1 MIRGENLNP
10 LTKLNK
16 ELVDKMQK
24 GYSPK
29 KANNLMKN
37 FHKAGGTRKIL
48 LAGEEN
54 EEAIL

>member
-1 MIRGENLNP
+1 M
-10 LTKLNK
+10 TKLNK
-16 ELVDKMQK
+16 ELVDKMHK

-29 KANNLMKN
+29 KANSLMKN